1 MHQPKSFTSL
11 FWNICKLVNFQTDK
25 ISKKIYQMTKNNQSN
40 KHQSINVSSGPFRK
54 FSTCVQQNACIL
66 LGMQWCVMRIF
77 LFPRFY
83 NFIKGIVYIDIWY
96 KYIHILYIIY
106 IHTHTHTH
114 IYIYIA
120 PPHYNHSGFVAT
132 HALGHMMLGS
142 SCFCEIWSLCVSWI
156 TYDHL
161 HIYIYYIYIIYTYIY
176 SICIVYI

>member
-66 LGMQWCVMRIF
+66 LGMQWCVMCIF

-96 KYIHILYIIY
+96 KYIYILYIIY
-106 IHTHTHTH
+106 IHTHTH
-114 IYIYIA
+114 IYIYIYS
-120 PPHYNHSGFVAT
+120 PTPLSPQWLCGN
-132 HALGHMMLGS
+132 
-142 SCFCEIWSLCVSWI
+142 SCTWAHDVRLILLLWDLIALCVVNHLWPL
-156 TYDHL
+156 TY
-161 HIYIYYIYIIYTYIY
+161 IYIYYIYIIYTYIY